1 MEEDGWGVWRIGE
14 GEWINQLRRERKDRQ
29 LSQNDVQKVLTVDMR
44 NMFSFHTGKGGDIQ
58 ERWGVGRGG
67 HIRGRG
73 RSGLGSSRTGLV
85 G

>member
-1 MEEDGWGVWRIGE
+1 MDRPAEE
-14 GEWINQLRRERKDRQ
+14 RERKDRQ
-29 LSQNDVQKVLTVDMR
+29 LSQNDVQKVLTVEMR

-85 G
+85 GWCGM